1 MRPLS
6 SIAVLSLL
14 ASTWLVWAQN
24 ASLDSRS
31 SDDPTFS
38 VGTRLVV
45 LPVSV
50 LDKGGKLVTDL
61 QQKSFK
67 VFENGVEQP
76 IKIFRREDVP
86 ISLGIIIDNSGSM
99 REKRQKVEAASLDL
113 VRASNPQDEVFI
125 VNFNDDAF
133 LDVPMTSDVKKMEEG
148 VARID
153 SRGGTAMRD
162 AIDMSISYLKKH
174 GKHRKKVLLVITD
187 GNDNA
192 SNISLEKLVNRAQQN
207 EVLVYSIGLLN
218 EEERR
223 EARLA
228 KRALDAISND
238 SGGLAFYPKSPTEV
252 EALAQQVAREIRNQ
266 YTIAYSPTVQE
277 MDGSFRQI
285 KVMVNGPGHPVVRT
299 RTGYFATPD
308 TSPKKALSHS
318 IKRYSAYAQQLL
330 PVTQAAYRDVV
341 HTIPPVRACRW

>member
-6 SIAVLSLL
+6 SFVTLSWL
-14 ASTWLVWAQN
+14 ASSCFVWAQTPPSQS
-24 ASLDSRS
+24 ATPEE
-31 SDDPTFS
+31 PTFS

-67 VFENGVEQP
+67 VFENGIEQP

-86 ISLGIIIDNSGSM
+86 ISLGMIIDNSGSM
-99 REKRQKVEAASLDL
+99 REKRQRVEAASLDL
-113 VRASNPQDEVFI
+113 VKASNPQDEVFI

-133 LDVPMTSDVKKMEEG
+133 LDVPLTSDIKKMEEG

-162 AIDMSISYLKKH
+162 AIDMSMTYLKKE
-174 GKHRKKVLLVITD
+174 GHRQKKVLLVITD

-228 KRALDAISND
+228 KRALDSITRD
-238 SGGLAFYPKSPTEV
+238 SGGLSFYPKGPGEV
-252 EALAQQVAREIRNQ
+252 DAIALQVAHEIRNQ
-266 YTIAYSPTVQE
+266 YTIAYSPTLPE
-277 MDGSFRQI
+277 LDGSFRQI
-285 KVMVNGPGHPVVRT
+285 KVTVNSPGHPQVRT
-299 RTGYFATPD
+299 RTGYYATPD
-308 TSPKKALSHS
+308 TSKKTLS
-318 IKRYSAYAQQLL
+318 QL
-330 PVTQAAYRDVV
+330 
-341 HTIPPVRACRW
+341 H

>member
-6 SIAVLSLL
+6 SFLTLSWL
-14 ASTWLVWAQN
+14 ASSCFVWAQ
-24 ASLDSRS
+24 APPVVE
-31 SDDPTFS
+31 DPTFRAD
-38 VGTRLVV
+38 TRLVV

-50 LDKGGKLVTDL
+50 LNKDGKLVTDL
-61 QQKSFK
+61 QQKAFK

-99 REKRQKVEAASLDL
+99 REKRQRVETASLDL
-113 VRASNPQDEVFI
+113 VKASNPQDEVFI

-133 LDVPMTSDVKKMEEG
+133 LDVPLTSDIKKMEDG

-162 AIDMSISYLKKH
+162 AIDMSMTYLKKE
-174 GKHRKKVLLVITD
+174 GHRQKKVLLVITD

-228 KRALDAISND
+228 KRALDSITRD
-238 SGGLAFYPKSPTEV
+238 SGGLSFYPKGPSEV
-252 EALAQQVAREIRNQ
+252 DAIALQVAHEIRNQ
-266 YTIAYSPTVQE
+266 YTIAYSPTLPE
-277 MDGSFRQI
+277 LDGSFRQI
-285 KVMVNGPGHPVVRT
+285 KVTVNSPGHPQVRT
-299 RTGYFATPD
+299 RTGYYATPD
-308 TSPKKALSHS
+308 TSKKTLS
-318 IKRYSAYAQQLL
+318 QL
-330 PVTQAAYRDVV
+330 
-341 HTIPPVRACRW
+341 H

>member
-1 MRPLS
+1 MRQPSSFVILS
-6 SIAVLSLL
+6 WL
-14 ASTWLVWAQN
+14 ASSCFVWAQTAPAPPSPN
-24 ASLDSRS
+24 
-31 SDDPTFS
+31 SDEPTFS

-50 LDKGGKLVTDL
+50 LDKAGKLVTDL
-61 QQKSFK
+61 QQKAFK

-113 VRASNPQDEVFI
+113 VKASNPQDEVFI

-133 LDVPMTSDVKKMEEG
+133 LDVPLTSDIKKMEDG

-162 AIDMSISYLKKH
+162 AIDMSMTYLKKE
-174 GKHRKKVLLVITD
+174 GHRQKKVLLVITD

-192 SNISLEKLVNRAQQN
+192 SNINLEKLVNRAQQN

-228 KRALDAISND
+228 KRALDSITRD
-238 SGGLAFYPKSPTEV
+238 SGGLAFYPKGPGDV
-252 EALAQQVAREIRNQ
+252 DAVALQVAHEIRNQ
-266 YTIAYSPTVQE
+266 YTIAYSPTVQQ

-285 KVMVNGPGHPVVRT
+285 KVTVNGPGHPQVRT
-299 RTGYFATPD
+299 RTGYYATPD
-308 TSPKKALSHS
+308 TSKKALS
-318 IKRYSAYAQQLL
+318 QL
-330 PVTQAAYRDVV
+330 R
-341 HTIPPVRACRW
+341 

>member
-1 MRPLS
+1 MPLLS
-6 SIAVLSLL
+6 SFAALSLL
-14 ASTWLVWAQN
+14 TSCSVWAQN
-24 ASLDSRS
+24 SAPPPVS
-31 SDDPTFS
+31 SEDPTFT

-50 LDKGGKLVTDL
+50 VNKDGKLVTDL

-76 IKIFRREDVP
+76 IKVFRREDVP

-99 REKRQKVEAASLDL
+99 REKRQKVESASLDL

-125 VNFNDDAF
+125 VNFNDDPY
-133 LDVPMTSDVKKMEEG
+133 LDVPLTSDIKKMEEG
-148 VARID
+148 IARID

-162 AIDMSISYLKKH
+162 AIDSSMTYLKKE
-174 GKHRKKVLLVITD
+174 GHRQKKVLLVITD

-218 EEERR
+218 EEEHR

-228 KRALDAISND
+228 KRALDSVTRD
-238 SGGLAFYPKSPTEV
+238 SGGLAFYPKGPADV
-252 EALAQQVAREIRNQ
+252 DAIALQVAHEIRNQ
-266 YTIAYSPTVQE
+266 YTIAYSPTVQQ

-285 KVMVNGPGHPVVRT
+285 KVTVDGPGHPMVRT
-299 RTGYFATPD
+299 RTGYYATPD
-308 TSPKKALSHS
+308 SGSKKALS
-318 IKRYSAYAQQLL
+318 QLK
-330 PVTQAAYRDVV
+330 
-341 HTIPPVRACRW
+341 

>member
-1 MRPLS
+1 MRRLS
-6 SIAVLSLL
+6 SLIPSFLL
-14 ASTWLVWAQN
+14 ASLSFVWAQTP
-24 ASLDSRS
+24 APQPVTPEE
-31 SDDPTFS
+31 PTFS
-38 VGTRLVV
+38 IGTRLVV

-61 QQKSFK
+61 QQKAFK

-86 ISLGIIIDNSGSM
+86 ISLGIIVDNSGSM
-99 REKRQKVEAASLDL
+99 REKRQRVEAASLDL

-125 VNFNDDAF
+125 VNFNDDPY
-133 LDVPMTSDVKKMEEG
+133 LDVPFTNDIKKMEEG
-148 VARID
+148 IARID

-162 AIDMSISYLKKH
+162 AISESMDYMRKE
-174 GKHRKKVLLVITD
+174 GKRQKKVLLVITD

-192 SNISLEKLVNRAQQN
+192 SNVTLEKLVNRAQQN
-207 EVLVYSIGLLN
+207 EILVYSIGLLN

-228 KRALDAISND
+228 KRALDAISRD
-238 SGGLAFYPKSPTEV
+238 SGGLAFYPKGASDVDEI
-252 EALAQQVAREIRNQ
+252 ALQVAHEIRNQ

-285 KVMVNGPGHPVVRT
+285 KVTVNGPGHPMVRT
-299 RTGYFATPD
+299 RTGYYATPD
-308 TSPKKALSHS
+308 SGPKKALNSS
-318 IKRYSAYAQQLL
+318 TKETLSKV
-330 PVTQAAYRDVV
+330 P
-341 HTIPPVRACRW
+341 

>member
-6 SIAVLSLL
+6 SFLTLCLL
-14 ASTWLVWAQN
+14 ASSCFAWAQTPPKPE
-24 ASLDSRS
+24 S
-31 SDDPTFS
+31 SEEPTFS
-38 VGTRLVV
+38 INTRLVE

-50 LDKGGKLVTDL
+50 VNKDGKLVTDL
-61 QQKSFK
+61 PQKAFK

-76 IKIFRREDVP
+76 IKSFRREDVP

-99 REKRQKVEAASLDL
+99 REKRQKVETASLDL

-125 VNFNDDAF
+125 VNFNDDPY
-133 LDVPMTSDVKKMEEG
+133 LDVPLTSDIKKMEEG
-148 VARID
+148 IARID

-162 AIDMSISYLKKH
+162 AIDSSMTYLKKE
-174 GKHRKKVLLVITD
+174 GHRQKKVLLVITD

-218 EEERR
+218 EEEHR

-228 KRALDAISND
+228 KRALDAISRD
-238 SGGLAFYPKSPTEV
+238 SGGLAFYPKGPTEV
-252 EALAQQVAREIRNQ
+252 DAIALQVAHEIRNQ
-266 YTIAYSPTVQE
+266 YTIDYSPTVQQ

-285 KVMVNGPGHPVVRT
+285 KVTVNGPGHPTVRT
-299 RTGYFATPD
+299 RTGYYATPD
-308 TSPKKALSHS
+308 TAPKKALS
-318 IKRYSAYAQQLL
+318 QL
-330 PVTQAAYRDVV
+330 
-341 HTIPPVRACRW
+341 H